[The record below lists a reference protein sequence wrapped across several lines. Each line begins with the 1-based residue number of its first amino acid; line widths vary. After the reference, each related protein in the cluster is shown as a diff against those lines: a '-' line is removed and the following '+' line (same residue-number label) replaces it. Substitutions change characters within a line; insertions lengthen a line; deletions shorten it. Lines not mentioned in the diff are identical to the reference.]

1 MLSLYFRSHVLQLL
15 LVFLNLPGRPLAIEG
30 LVIHYQLCWG
40 DAGTCCA
47 VPHCFTLRTVLYW
60 TDSLPQGNLSW
71 PVTMEEPRGGTYLVP
86 VVTSRHILVFIL
98 RWSNILSFKHPVEKS
113 VRSVN
118 TSIWVSL
125 SQWEAWAVCHALI
138 QACLPLLPSELQ
150 CQKELK
156 VLKLSFLSR

>member
-40 DAGTCCA
+40 DAGMCCA

-98 RWSNILSFKHPVEKS
+98 RWSNILSFKHPVENLWEVWTPQYEWASPNGKPGQCAMPWYRPVCLCCPRNSS
-113 VRSVN
+113 VRRN
-118 TSIWVSL
+118 
-125 SQWEAWAVCHALI
+125 
-138 QACLPLLPSELQ
+138 
-150 CQKELK
+150 
-156 VLKLSFLSR
+156 